1 MDSRTRRAS
10 GLLGI
15 STDLS
20 ALLPLDAPHELVL
33 QAVVEGSLAVDQLL
47 PAFGHVGGSALLCVA
62 LYGRGLSSRG
72 GTA

>member
-1 MDSRTRRAS
+1 
-10 GLLGI
+10 
-15 STDLS
+15 
-20 ALLPLDAPHELVL
+20 VL